1 LLHPSRLRISVSCS
15 ASWLQIGQFVYSY
28 LVCFLVKSLHH
39 SSYLNS
45 CSPTASGL
53 IPKPLYLPYSPVNSL
68 HPLHSFVLPSFRTVI
83 MDDPINFITAE
94 EYYQRAQGWAGPTR
108 VTSLSQTPP
117 ATAPLPEFWHG
128 VTLTFDDN
136 TLCVVQFVRPTL
148 FRVRYDP
155 AVRDPGDYDDAN
167 R

>member
-1 LLHPSRLRISVSCS
+1 
-15 ASWLQIGQFVYSY
+15 
-28 LVCFLVKSLHH
+28 
-39 SSYLNS
+39 
-45 CSPTASGL
+45 
-53 IPKPLYLPYSPVNSL
+53 
-68 HPLHSFVLPSFRTVI
+68 

-94 EYYQRAQGWAGPTR
+94 EYYQRAQGWVGPAR

-117 ATAPLPEFWHG
+117 NTAAQPKSWRG
-128 VTLTFDDN
+128 VTLTFDDS

-155 AVRDPGDYDDAN
+155 AVRNPEEYDDAN